1 MAEENEGTTPVIPET
16 VEDDS
21 KTEEEQHQQQYN
33 EDAVEAA
40 RAQAEKRRRRIL
52 EKANN
57 RMQYVDGSA
66 PQDEEEKKE
75 SLSKAAR
82 IRAARQRRYGKKS
95 AAAAPAPAPATAT
108 ATATIEP
115 ESGGASAA
123 EAEAEAESKPDESTS
138 ETSEPKK
145 EEAVEQQPDKV
156 EAAPSD
162 ECEESASAPTASTA
176 SSEPKKKYVGVARM
190 RRKMLMKKKMEEEN
204 NNNNND
210 DDSNGPGSSA
220 AAGSGAASSAAGA
233 ERTSSRAASVA
244 SKQPLTKV
252 QRVPIYMHMIVIL
265 LMFVA
270 GFDVGVQ
277 QFHAEVDVRNTVAVK
292 EYGVPFVQRN
302 PWHPL
307 TPTISS
313 SSSSSTETDSKQ
325 KALKDK
331 LMSSSSSSSAS
342 SSSTTGD
349 EFGQDETIDEE
360 YTPPVIDPIFR
371 VDLDEMTKGPGIFN
385 QMARGAISIHR
396 LMLWLFYYA
405 PLGFFWSILSIPTTL
420 IQTPPALFLIAIVLR
435 QVVGKAVLGASIPE
449 ESKEDGA
456 DGTKQN
462 KIEVIGMA
470 KTMVKGFFHAN
481 FPTLVTVYDVY
492 LHVKSDMYVVFCG
505 VFFGL
510 AWTHLHSDPESCAAG
525 SADDGYAGAEL

>member
-1 MAEENEGTTPVIPET
+1 MAEENEGTTPVIPKT

-33 EDAVEAA
+33 EDAAEAA
-40 RAQAEKRRRRIL
+40 RAQAEKRRQRIL

-95 AAAAPAPAPATAT
+95 AAAAPAPAT

-115 ESGGASAA
+115 ESGGASA
-123 EAEAEAESKPDESTS
+123 AEAEAESKPDESTS

-145 EEAVEQQPDKV
+145 EEPVEQQPDKV

-162 ECEESASAPTASTA
+162 ECEESASAPIASTD

-190 RRKMLMKKKMEEEN
+190 RRRMLMKKKMEEEN
-204 NNNNND
+204 NNN

-220 AAGSGAASSAAGA
+220 AAGSGAASSVAGA
-233 ERTSSRAASVA
+233 EPTSSRAASVA
-244 SKQPLTKV
+244 SKQSLTKV

-277 QFHAEVDVRNTVAVK
+277 QFHAEVDVRNMVAVK

-331 LMSSSSSSSAS
+331 LMSSSSAS